1 MRRCRKSCFSWLA
14 HLNSGVAPASFR
26 PPPGTRKTPLPGCR
40 LSTISTIHPF
50 VARCF
55 SCVIRREPTSMSG
68 GVSWHSRKGV
78 FLHSA
83 VLSSHEA
90 FFSHCWCYVLS
101 AALFRLFSFIPV
113 ENHMILN
120 PDFASGPLASKQS
133 RRKRMRRV
141 SWRMTLSPFSTV
153 RFCPRGG
160 VRKGPARAHETH
172 VVSAAHY
179 EVQ

>member
-1 MRRCRKSCFSWLA
+1 
-14 HLNSGVAPASFR
+14 
-26 PPPGTRKTPLPGCR
+26 
-40 LSTISTIHPF
+40 
-50 VARCF
+50 
-55 SCVIRREPTSMSG
+55 MSG

-120 PDFASGPLASKQS
+120 PGFASGPLASQQS

-141 SWRMTLSPFSTV
+141 SWRMMFSPLSTV
-153 RFCPRGG
+153 RFCRRGG

-172 VVSAAHY
+172 VVPAAHH
-179 EVQ
+179 EVQSPVEGHRKPEDSNTPLGSHRLSGDYRSPTALPQVFLELCFAMLLFIAVACLVFLSCVFASLSG